1 MPGARRG
8 DRAGGVEVGEPQ
20 VAVIAQQEVGGF
32 DVAVHDAE
40 PVAAGEREAGGDG
53 HPADLDSPEPAA
65 VGDDV
70 GDRAPCGLE
79 VQELIVGTVQWDDPG
94 PLDQPQRSGLGS
106 CVLRRGLGEGSR
118 IAGGGGWRG
127 RNDTGPI
134 GLHVRSKACEY
145 MKSNQGIPTSPVLVG
160 GYASRVHELTIGLL
174 GCGNVGGALVELLA
188 QRRGTIAQRTGVDLR
203 IGAIAVRSV
212 DKYRDVIAAPDRLT
226 DDPAAMID
234 DPSIDL
240 VVELI
245 GGIEPAR
252 SLILRALE
260 LGKPVVTGNKELLAA
275 HGPEL
280 YAAAAASGVDLLFE
294 AAVAGGI
301 PLMRPLRE
309 SLVGEDI
316 SRVMGIIN
324 GTTNFILTKM
334 STEGADYADVLAEA
348 QALGFAEA
356 DPTADVEG
364 FDAGAKA
371 AIIASI
377 VFGAQITSADVQHE
391 GISKVSAAD
400 IETAARLGYVIKAL
414 AVIERHDGGSGP
426 EVSVQ
431 VHPAMV
437 PTSHPLAGVNDAF
450 NAVFVEGAAVGDL
463 MFYGR
468 GAGGSPTASAVLGDV
483 VDAAVNKAAGASA
496 TLTITEP
503 ATLRSP
509 DDLSSQYYIT
519 LQVTD
524 RPGVLAQVAAVFG
537 DNGVSIQT
545 MEQKGTGEAA
555 DLCFIVH
562 DARHASVV
570 ATLDALRDL
579 DAVSGIGSVIR
590 LIADN

>member
-1 MPGARRG
+1 
-8 DRAGGVEVGEPQ
+8 
-20 VAVIAQQEVGGF
+20 
-32 DVAVHDAE
+32 
-40 PVAAGEREAGGDG
+40 
-53 HPADLDSPEPAA
+53 
-65 VGDDV
+65 
-70 GDRAPCGLE
+70 
-79 VQELIVGTVQWDDPG
+79 
-94 PLDQPQRSGLGS
+94 
-106 CVLRRGLGEGSR
+106 
-118 IAGGGGWRG
+118 
-127 RNDTGPI
+127 
-134 GLHVRSKACEY
+134 
-145 MKSNQGIPTSPVLVG
+145 MKSNQVNPASARRLG
-160 GYASRVHELTIGLL
+160 GYALLVHELTIGLL
-174 GCGNVGGALVELLA
+174 GCGNVGGALVDLVA
-188 QRRGTIAQRTGVDLR
+188 SRREAIAQRTGVDLTV
-203 IGAIAVRSV
+203 GAIAVRSV
-212 DKYRDVIAAPDRLT
+212 DKYRDVIADPDRLT
-226 DDPAAMID
+226 DDPVAVVE

-252 SLILRALE
+252 TLILRALE

-301 PLMRPLRE
+301 PLIRPLRE

-334 STEGADYADVLAEA
+334 SSEGADYADVLAEA

-377 VFGAQITSADVQHE
+377 VFGARVSSADVQHE
-391 GISKVSAAD
+391 GISAVSAAD
-400 IETAARLGYVIKAL
+400 IETAARFGYVIKAL
-414 AVIERHDGGSGP
+414 AVIERHTGAAGP
-426 EVSVQ
+426 EISVQ

-437 PTSHPLAGVNDAF
+437 PVTHPLAGVNDAF

-468 GAGGSPTASAVLGDV
+468 GAGGDPTASAVLGDV

-496 TLTITEP
+496 ALSITEP
-503 ATLRSP
+503 AVLRSP
-509 DDLSSQYYIT
+509 DQLRSRYYIT

-524 RPGVLAQVAAVFG
+524 QPGVLAQVATVFG
-537 DNGVSIQT
+537 QHDVSIQT
-545 MEQKGTGEAA
+545 MEQKGTGDAA
-555 DLCFIVH
+555 DLTFITH
-562 DARHASVV
+562 DASHASVT
-570 ATLDALRDL
+570 ATLDALGHL
-579 DAVSGIGSVIR
+579 DAVNGVGSVIR
-590 LIADN
+590 LIAD